1 MHTTNFITGGAGFI
15 GSNLADYLLEAGEA
29 VVVYDNFTTG
39 REKFLQ
45 TAQAN
50 PHCTIVKGDI
60 LDVPALTQAMRGCR
74 RVWHLS
80 ANADVRFGL
89 ERPRRDLEQNTLATH
104 NVLEAMRAVG
114 AEELAFSSTGS
125 VYGEPKVHPT
135 PENAPFPIQTS
146 LYGASKLAGEGL
158 IQAYAE
164 GFGIKARIFR
174 FVSVLGERYTHGHV
188 FDFCRSLL
196 QDPSKL
202 RILGNGQQRKSYM
215 HVSDCVAG
223 MYLAMNKTGEKLAV
237 YNLGVDGHVT
247 VDESA
252 ATICRRM
259 GVNPKIEHTGGERGW
274 VGDSP
279 FIWLDVSRVQ
289 ALGWQPQTG
298 ILAAVEKTVDWL
310 LMNRWVFR

>member
-310 LMNRWVFR
+310 LANRWVF